1 MKDAILDMILMV
13 LFAIGSV
20 SLLGMLMLIFTR
32 DHRLSIILKWCF
44 FISVGLELIIIF
56 FLMDTERQLI
66 PVLGFSFLIMTS
78 TWFSWTSM
86 IGLRTYAAKKASKE
100 ARLFNIGIWGFLVSV
115 SILIVW
121 LSIWWKELY
130 G

>member
-32 DHRLSIILKWCF
+32 DHRLSILLKWCF
-44 FISVGLELIIIF
+44 FVSVGLELIIIF

-66 PVLGFSFLIMTS
+66 PILGFSFLIMTC

-86 IGLRTYAAKKASKE
+86 IGLRTYVHKESSKE
-100 ARLFNIGIWGFLVSV
+100 ARLFNIGIWGFLVSI
-115 SILIVW
+115 SMLIVW

>member
-66 PVLGFSFLIMTS
+66 PVLGFSFLIMTT

-86 IGLRTYAAKKASKE
+86 IGLRTYADKKSSKE
-100 ARLFNIGIWGFLVSV
+100 GRLFNIGIWGFLVSA
-115 SILIVW
+115 SMLIVW